1 MKLYKLYEE
10 ILREESGEDMTKLR
24 NKLEL
29 LTKQLNNA
37 ETEEEK
43 EIIFDE
49 YLKVKKK
56 IRNQEYID
64 KYGGL
69 PLNRTKVEQEM
80 SEFIKGLSFGMLSKG
95 SVIGNSSIMGDIYSV
110 NGNTTLFRSVTIDD
124 WTRIQSQGYIDTD
137 GRGAISPGE
146 EGINL
151 AEKPRTALT
160 YIPPNKKGV
169 ILAIDTNGLDLFMI
183 EHDDYIRTHNSIS
196 VENIKKVS
204 KVFGKTDMGGVY
216 EVI

>member
-10 ILREESGEDMTKLR
+10 VLGEESGEDMTKLR

-64 KYGGL
+64 KYGTS
-69 PLNRTKVEQEM
+69 PLENLGQEM
-80 SEFIKGLSFGMLSKG
+80 SEFIKGLSFGKLSKG

-124 WTRIQSQGYIDTD
+124 WVRIQSQGYIDTD

-151 AEKPRTALT
+151 AEKPSTALT